1 MNILLTISETTT
13 EIIQSTSTTNPMLDE
28 NGQFVSPEEAVRNF
42 STLWKEWDLV
52 NKFFDKLPTL
62 ILAVATVLVGFC
74 LAKLISKILI
84 RTMKNRNVDPTVYLF
99 IDRFVSIIIK
109 VAFVLTAVS
118 MFFNVNSF
126 LAAFGA
132 AGLTAGLGLQDSV
145 SQFASGIQIL
155 MNRPF
160 KNGDYIEVAGQAGY
174 VDEIRF
180 MNTIITTMDNKRVV
194 IPNTHL
200 TKNEIVNFS
209 AEDKRRVDLIYSI
222 SYSDDIEKGKSV
234 LKNTIRS
241 VEQAHDDPEPT
252 VYVGKLS
259 ESSIDLIV
267 RVWCKSADYWTVY
280 YAMQE
285 KVKLAFDKNGI
296 NIPFNQLDVHII
308 ENKK

>member
-1 MNILLTISETTT
+1 MNLLAIATETTT
-13 EIIQSTSTTNPMLDE
+13 ELIQQTSTTNPMLDK
-28 NGQFVSPEEAVRNF
+28 NGQFVSPEQAVRNF
-42 STLWKEWDLV
+42 STLWKEWDIV
-52 NKFFDKLPTL
+52 NKFLDKLPTL
-62 ILAVATVLVGFC
+62 ILAVATIVIGFF

-84 RTMKNRNVDPTVYLF
+84 KTMKARNVDPTVYMF
-99 IDRFVSIIIK
+99 IDKFVTVIIK
-109 VAFVLTAVS
+109 VAFVLSAVS

-155 MNRPF
+155 LNRPF
-160 KNGDYIEVAGQAGY
+160 KNGDYIEVAGQAGF

-180 MNTIITTMDNKRVV
+180 MNTVITTVDNKRVV

-209 AEDKRRVDLIYSI
+209 AEDKRRVDLSYSI
-222 SYSDDIEKGKSV
+222 AYTDDIETAKSV
-234 LKNTIRS
+234 LKNTIS
-241 VEQAHDDPEPT
+241 DIEKILTDPEPNIF
-252 VYVGKLS
+252 VGTHG
-259 ESSIDLIV
+259 ESSVELIV
-267 RVWCKSADYWTVY
+267 RVWCKSVDYWDVY
-280 YAMQE
+280 FSMQE

-308 ENKK
+308 DNKK

>member
-1 MNILLTISETTT
+1 MNLLLSVAQTTT
-13 EIIQSTSTTNPMLDE
+13 EFIQQTSTTNPMLDE
-28 NGQFVSPEEAVRNF
+28 NGQFVSPEQAVRNF
-42 STLWKEWDLV
+42 STLWKQWDIV

-62 ILAVATVLVGFC
+62 ILAVATIVIGFF
-74 LAKLISKILI
+74 LAKLVSKILI
-84 RTMKNRNVDPTVYLF
+84 RTMKARNVDPTVYMF
-99 IDRFVSIIIK
+99 IDKFISVIIK

-155 MNRPF
+155 LNRPF
-160 KNGDYIEVAGQAGY
+160 KNGDYIEVAGQAGF

-180 MNTIITTMDNKRVV
+180 MNTVITTVDNKRVV

-209 AEDKRRVDLIYSI
+209 AEDKRRVDLCYSI
-222 SYSDDIEKGKSV
+222 AYSDDIEKAKSV
-234 LKNTIRS
+234 LKSTISS
-241 VEQAHDDPEPT
+241 VEQILTDPEPN
-252 VYVGKLS
+252 VFVGTHG
-259 ESSIDLIV
+259 ESSVELIV
-267 RVWCKSADYWTVY
+267 RVWCKGTDYWDVY
-280 YAMQE
+280 FTMQE

-296 NIPFNQLDVHII
+296 NIPFNQLDVHIV
-308 ENKK
+308 ESRK

>member
-1 MNILLTISETTT
+1 MNLLSIATETTT
-13 EIIQSTSTTNPMLDE
+13 ELIQQTSTTNPMLDK
-28 NGQFVSPEEAVRNF
+28 NGQFVSPEQAVRNF
-42 STLWKEWDLV
+42 STLWKEWDIV

-62 ILAVATVLVGFC
+62 ILAVATIVIGFF

-84 RTMKNRNVDPTVYLF
+84 KTMKARNVDPTVYLF
-99 IDRFVSIIIK
+99 IDKFVTVIIK
-109 VAFVLTAVS
+109 VAFVLSAVS
-118 MFFNVNSF
+118 MFVNVNSF

-155 MNRPF
+155 LNRPF
-160 KNGDYIEVAGQAGY
+160 KNGDYIEVAGQAGF

-180 MNTIITTMDNKRVV
+180 MNTIITTVDNKRVV

-209 AEDKRRVDLIYSI
+209 AEDKRRVDLSYSI
-222 SYSDDIEKGKSV
+222 AYSDDIEKAKSV
-234 LKNTIRS
+234 LKNTIS
-241 VEQAHDDPEPT
+241 DVEKILTDPEPNIF
-252 VYVGKLS
+252 VGTHG
-259 ESSIDLIV
+259 ESSVELIV
-267 RVWCKSADYWTVY
+267 RVWCKSSDYWDVY
-280 YAMQE
+280 FSMQE

-308 ENKK
+308 DNKN

>member
-1 MNILLTISETTT
+1 MNILSIATETTT
-13 EIIQSTSTTNPMLDE
+13 ELIQQTSTTNPMLDK
-28 NGQFVSPEEAVRNF
+28 NGQFVSPEQAVRNF
-42 STLWKEWDLV
+42 STLWKEWDIV

-62 ILAVATVLVGFC
+62 ILAVATIVIGFF

-84 RTMKNRNVDPTVYLF
+84 KTMKARNVDPTVYLF
-99 IDRFVSIIIK
+99 IDKFVTVIIK
-109 VAFVLTAVS
+109 AAFLLTAIS
-118 MFFNVNSF
+118 MFFNINSI

-155 MNRPF
+155 LNRPF
-160 KNGDYIEVAGQAGY
+160 KNGDYIEVAGQAGF

-180 MNTIITTMDNKRVV
+180 MNTVITTVDNKRVV

-209 AEDKRRVDLIYSI
+209 AEDKRRVDLCYSI
-222 SYSDDIEKGKSV
+222 SYSDDIEKAKGV
-234 LKNTIRS
+234 LKSTISS
-241 VEQAHDDPEPT
+241 VEQILSDPEPN
-252 VYVGKLS
+252 VFVGTHG
-259 ESSIDLIV
+259 ESSVELIV
-267 RVWCKSADYWTVY
+267 RVWCKSSDYWDVY
-280 YAMQE
+280 FSMQE

-308 ENKK
+308 DNKN

>member
-1 MNILLTISETTT
+1 MNNLLTITETAT
-13 EIIQSTSTTNPMLDE
+13 EVIQATSTTNPILDE

-42 STLWKEWDLV
+42 STLWKEWDIV

-62 ILAVATVLVGFC
+62 ILAVATIVVGFF

-84 RTMKNRNVDPTVYLF
+84 KTMKARNVDPTVYLF
-99 IDRFVSIIIK
+99 IDKFITVIIK
-109 VAFVLTAVS
+109 VAFVLSAVS

-155 MNRPF
+155 LNRPF

-209 AEDKRRVDLIYSI
+209 AEDKRRVDLVYSI
-222 SYSDDIEKGKSV
+222 SYSDDIEKAKSV
-234 LKNTIRS
+234 LRNTIRS
-241 VEQAHDDPEPT
+241 VEQALEDPEPA
-252 VYVGKLS
+252 VFVGTHG
-259 ESSIDLIV
+259 ESSVELIV
-267 RVWCKSADYWTVY
+267 RIWCKSADYWTVY

-296 NIPFNQLDVHII
+296 NIPFNQLDVHIV
-308 ENKK
+308 ENK

>member
-62 ILAVATVLVGFC
+62 ILAVATVLIGFF

-222 SYSDDIEKGKSV
+222 SYSDDIEKAKSV

-241 VEQAHDDPEPT
+241 VEQALDDPEPT
-252 VYVGKLS
+252 VYVGKHS
-259 ESSIDLIV
+259 ENSIDLIV
-267 RVWCKSADYWTVY
+267 RVWCKSSDYWTVY

-296 NIPFNQLDVHII
+296 NIPFNQLDMHII

>member
-62 ILAVATVLVGFC
+62 ILAVATVLVGFF

-222 SYSDDIEKGKSV
+222 SYSDDIEKAKSV

-241 VEQAHDDPEPT
+241 VEQALDDPEPT
-252 VYVGKLS
+252 VYVGKHS

-296 NIPFNQLDVHII
+296 NIPFNQLDVHIV